1 MSTLTSATSPTK
13 FAVVLLLSSL
23 AFVVALSWNNLIQ
36 KVINKY
42 TKQEKSLKGNIYYTI
57 IVTGL
62 LLGVVYLVAE
72 YYPKLL
78 GQVSL

>member
-42 TKQEKSLKGNIYYTI
+42 TKQGKSLKGNIYYTI

-62 LLGVVYLVAE
+62 MLGVVYIVAR
-72 YYPKLL
+72 YYPKVL